1 MALQDLDLFFFERW
15 FEYYNIEFG
24 TYDGTILLY
33 FENSINRN
41 KLFLNLDCIC
51 LLKGLTDVSDCIHVG
66 GSLRSSFEIFTKN
79 NWLLRVRLAV
89 YYHWVGP
96 VVLDFTLKC

>member
-1 MALQDLDLFFFERW
+1 MDGLTRLGFIFFERW

-66 GSLRSSFEIFTKN
+66 GSLRSSFENF
-79 NWLLRVRLAV
+79 LLRIIC
-89 YYHWVGP
+89 Y
-96 VVLDFTLKC
+96 